1 MPAERVSERSVVTL
15 TCSRPP
21 CLRLS
26 RIKYKEE
33 ARKLLF
39 KYAEAAKKMIDSRWV
54 TAGPADVMAGGRA
67 LNFDFCSVQ
76 ERESREQEGG
86 EVERRRHHELAA

>member
-1 MPAERVSERSVVTL
+1 M
-15 TCSRPP
+15 

-54 TAGPADVMAGGRA
+54 TTDQRVCILLRSSVVGG
-67 LNFDFCSVQ
+67 L
-76 ERESREQEGG
+76 
-86 EVERRRHHELAA
+86 

>member
-1 MPAERVSERSVVTL
+1 MSTNPYVS
-15 TCSRPP
+15 
-21 CLRLS
+21 LRLS

-54 TAGPADVMAGGRA
+54 PAD
-67 LNFDFCSVQ
+67 Q
-76 ERESREQEGG
+76 
-86 EVERRRHHELAA
+86 

>member
-1 MPAERVSERSVVTL
+1 MCHHKRNVFIVYVL
-15 TCSRPP
+15 IMY
-21 CLRLS
+21 LFRLS

-54 TAGPADVMAGGRA
+54 TTD
-67 LNFDFCSVQ
+67 Q
-76 ERESREQEGG
+76 
-86 EVERRRHHELAA
+86 

>member
-1 MPAERVSERSVVTL
+1 MLPMLRLQQLHLLRCLAAASGTL
-15 TCSRPP
+15 LMRWCV

-39 KYAEAAKKMIDSRWV
+39 KYAEAAKKMIDSRWGS
-54 TAGPADVMAGGRA
+54 AGQHSFLGWAETN
-67 LNFDFCSVQ
+67 L
-76 ERESREQEGG
+76 
-86 EVERRRHHELAA
+86 